1 MNLMRANHSS
11 ISHVLYA
18 LKLISADGYISAQR
32 MNKRFKPV
40 CFGWMPWIQ
49 NSSDFTFRQS
59 QFISN
64 GHLCFARLSKTHKG
78 GRFERGCDGD
88 RYHVLSNLFS
98 SRRRD
103 IFAIINASANRHIQ
117 RIRGIFESLFKGL
130 TLSNNFRYITAS
142 DNIAVIVFIF
152 SNQYW
157 VCVFHRLK
165 LRFINV
171 KLFNHSLVGAGFEII
186 FRVTDYRHPITV
198 GQFYVTAFAMFFVQI
213 KKYVLSLCQFFN
225 PFDKFLTF
233 HTFNY
238 RSLLLETQGI
248 NRLFLSGFQKREMP
262 KPDFFR
268 KLFRISKNQIIWGA
282 NHCTAQSPVIDTAG
296 WRAMIGQK
304 KI

>member
-1 MNLMRANHSS
+1 MFSS
-11 ISHVLYA
+11 
-18 LKLISADGYISAQR
+18 
-32 MNKRFKPV
+32 
-40 CFGWMPWIQ
+40 
-49 NSSDFTFRQS
+49 
-59 QFISN
+59 
-64 GHLCFARLSKTHKG
+64 
-78 GRFERGCDGD
+78 
-88 RYHVLSNLFS
+88 LFS
-98 SRRRD
+98 SRCRD

-130 TLSNNFRYITAS
+130 TLSNDFRYITAS

-171 KLFNHSLVGAGFEII
+171 KLFNHSLVSAGFEII

-198 GQFYVTAFAMFFVQI
+198 DQFYVTAFAMFFVQI
-213 KKYVLSLCQFFN
+213 KKYVLGLCQFFN
-225 PFDKFLTF
+225 LFDKFLTF

-262 KPDFFR
+262 NPDYFR
-268 KLFRISKNQIIWGA
+268 KLFKISKNQIIWGA
-282 NHCTAQSPVIDTAG
+282 NHSTAQSSVIDTAG

>member
-1 MNLMRANHSS
+1 MVAVYPLCRRVIAIETRLDLSDRRQYINFQGGDMNLMRANHSS

-18 LKLISADGYISAQR
+18 LKLIRADGYISAQR

-49 NSSDFTFRQS
+49 NFSDFTFRQS

-64 GHLCFARLSKTHKG
+64 SHLCFARLSKTHKG

-88 RYHVLSNLFS
+88 RYHVFSNLFS

-117 RIRGIFESLFKGL
+117 RIRGIFENLFKGL

-171 KLFNHSLVGAGFEII
+171 KLFNHSLVNA
-186 FRVTDYRHPITV
+186 DL
-198 GQFYVTAFAMFFVQI
+198 Q
-213 KKYVLSLCQFFN
+213 KKYDC
-225 PFDKFLTF
+225 
-233 HTFNY
+233 
-238 RSLLLETQGI
+238 E
-248 NRLFLSGFQKREMP
+248 
-262 KPDFFR
+262 
-268 KLFRISKNQIIWGA
+268 
-282 NHCTAQSPVIDTAG
+282 
-296 WRAMIGQK
+296 
-304 KI
+304 